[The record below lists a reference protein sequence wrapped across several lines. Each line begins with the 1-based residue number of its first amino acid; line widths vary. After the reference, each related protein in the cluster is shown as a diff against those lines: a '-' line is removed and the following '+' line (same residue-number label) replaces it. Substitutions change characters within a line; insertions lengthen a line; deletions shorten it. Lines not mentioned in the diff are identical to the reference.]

1 MVVASEP
8 VLLPTVSP
16 VLLSVSHCYLS
27 LWGLVICVTD
37 GRGLA
42 TVLNNLT

>member
-1 MVVASEP
+1 MVAPEP
-8 VLLPTVSP
+8 VLLPAVSP
-16 VLLSVSHCYLS
+16 VLLTVSHCYLA

-42 TVLNNLT
+42 TVANNPT